1 MQGESPLNMM
11 QPPRVRPRQGRGT
24 PAPRHRRIWP
34 AVLSVCIVVL
44 LAAGWSWLW
53 YYAASEAGRT
63 LSGWVQREAAAG
75 RVYTCG
81 SQDITGFPFRIQA
94 HCVEAGAQINSNQP
108 PFAVNAKD
116 ITFAAQVYHP
126 TRLVAHVTGPLT
138 LSIPGQPPSFT
149 ANWTNAEMTVSGLP
163 PDPASVTVAVDS
175 PKVDQSINANTTTI
189 FTADSAEVQSEVVSG
204 SPADNPVIDTLI
216 RFASATAPTVHPLLA
231 QPTKGEVDVV
241 FKGFKDLAPKP
252 WAQRF
257 REMQA
262 AGGSVEIKRLRI
274 ERKDSIIVGE
284 GELKLNPDGKVE
296 GLISV
301 AISGVENIVPQLGI
315 DRAIN
320 RTIDKLAGDKGGGA
334 QGLNMLDQLMPGLGG
349 AIRSTANASV
359 IDSLNKMGQPTVI
372 DNKPAIMLPLRF
384 SDGSAYLGMIPLGDV
399 PPLF

>member
-1 MQGESPLNMM
+1 MQGESPLNLMR
-11 QPPRVRPRQGRGT
+11 QPRARPRQRQSA
-24 PAPRHRRIWP
+24 PAPRRRRIWP
-34 AVLSVCIVVL
+34 IVLSVCVIIV
-44 LAAGWSWLW
+44 LAGGWCWLW
-53 YYAASEAGRT
+53 YYAASEADRT

-75 RVYTCG
+75 RVYSCG

-126 TRLVAHVTGPLT
+126 TRLVANVTGPLT

-149 ANWTNAEMTVSGLP
+149 ANWTRAQMTVSGVP
-163 PDPASVTVAVDS
+163 PAPESVNVSVDN
-175 PKVDQSINANTTTI
+175 PKVDQSINASTTTI
-189 FTADSAEVQSEVVSG
+189 FTANSAEVQSRMIGG
-204 SPADNPVIDTLI
+204 SAANNPVIDTLV
-216 RFASATAPTVHPLLA
+216 RFAAATAPTVHPLL
-231 QPTKGEVDVV
+231 GEPVQGDIDVV

-262 AGGSVEIKRLRI
+262 AGGSIEIKRLRL

-284 GELKLNPDGKVE
+284 GELTLNPDGKVE
-296 GLISV
+296 GLIRV

-315 DRAIN
+315 DRAIS
-320 RTIDKLAGDKGGGA
+320 RGIGRLSGDKDTS

-349 AIRSTANASV
+349 AIRSTATASV
-359 IDSLNKMGQPTVI
+359 IDSLNKMGQPTEI

>member
-11 QPPRVRPRQGRGT
+11 RPQRPRPSRHQGA
-24 PAPRHRRIWP
+24 PAPRRRRIWP
-34 AVLSVCIVVL
+34 IALSVCVVVVL
-44 LAAGWSWLW
+44 AGGWCWLW
-53 YYAASEAGRT
+53 YYAASEADRT
-63 LSGWVQREAAAG
+63 LSGWVQREATAG

-126 TRLVAHVTGPLT
+126 TRLVANVTGPLT

-149 ANWTNAEMTVSGLP
+149 ANWTEAQMTVSGLP
-163 PDPASVTVAVDS
+163 PEPASVTVSVDN
-175 PKVDQSINANTTTI
+175 PKVDQSVSTGSTTI
-189 FTADSAEVQSEVVSG
+189 FTADSAEVQSRVIGG
-204 SPADNPVIDTLI
+204 SAADNPVIDTI
-216 RFASATAPTVHPLLA
+216 VRFAAATAPTVHPLLA
-231 QPTKGEVDVV
+231 QPGQGDIDAV

-262 AGGSVEIKRLRI
+262 AGGSIEIKRLRL

-296 GLISV
+296 GLIRV

-315 DRAIN
+315 DRAID
-320 RTIDKLAGDKGGGA
+320 RGISRLSGDKGA
-334 QGLNMLDQLMPGLGG
+334 SQGLNMLDQLMPGLGG
-349 AIRSTANASV
+349 AIRNTATASV
-359 IDSLNKMGQPTVI
+359 IDSLNKMGQPTEI
-372 DNKPAIMLPLRF
+372 DGKPAIMLPLRF
-384 SDGSAYLGMIPLGDV
+384 SDGSVYLGMIPLGDV

>member
-1 MQGESPLNMM
+1 MAGESPLNMM
-11 QPPRVRPRQGRGT
+11 RQPQGRPRQRQGA
-24 PAPRHRRIWP
+24 PAPRRRRIWP
-34 AVLSVCIVVL
+34 IVLSVCAIVVL
-44 LAAGWSWLW
+44 AGGWSWLW
-53 YYAASEAGRT
+53 YYAASEADRT
-63 LSGWVQREAAAG
+63 LSGWVQHEAAAG

-116 ITFAAQVYHP
+116 ITFAAQVYRP
-126 TRLVAHVTGPLT
+126 TRLVANVTGPLT

-149 ANWTNAEMTVSGLP
+149 ANWTRAQMTVTGVP
-163 PDPASVTVAVDS
+163 PAPESVTVSVDD
-175 PKVDQSINANTTTI
+175 PKVDQSVNASTATI
-189 FTADSAEVQSEVVSG
+189 FTADSAEVQSRIVGG
-204 SPADNPVIDTLI
+204 SAVDNPVIDTLV

-231 QPTKGEVDVV
+231 DPAQGDIDVV

-252 WAQRF
+252 WAQHF

-262 AGGSVEIKRLRI
+262 AGGSIEIKRLRL

-284 GELKLNPDGKVE
+284 GELTLNADGKVE
-296 GLISV
+296 GLIRV

-320 RTIDKLAGDKGGGA
+320 RTIGRLSGDKGTS

-349 AIRSTANASV
+349 AIRSTATSSV
-359 IDSLNKMGQPTVI
+359 IDSLNKMGQPTEI
-372 DNKPAIMLPLRF
+372 DQKPAIMLPLRF

>member
-1 MQGESPLNMM
+1 MLSAC
-11 QPPRVRPRQGRGT
+11 V
-24 PAPRHRRIWP
+24 II
-34 AVLSVCIVVL
+34 VL
-44 LAAGWSWLW
+44 AGGWCWLW
-53 YYAASEAGRT
+53 YYAASEADRT

-75 RVYTCG
+75 RVYSCG

-108 PFAVNAKD
+108 PFTVNAKD

-126 TRLVAHVTGPLT
+126 TRLVASVTGPLT

-149 ANWTNAEMTVSGLP
+149 ANWTRAQMTVSGLP
-163 PDPASVTVAVDS
+163 PEPESVTVSVDD
-175 PKVDQSINANTTTI
+175 PKIDQSVNAITTTI
-189 FTADSAEVQSEVVSG
+189 FTAGSADVQSRIIG
-204 SPADNPVIDTLI
+204 GTAANNPVIDTLV
-216 RFASATAPTVHPLLA
+216 RFAAATAPTVHPLLA
-231 QPTKGEVDVV
+231 GPVQGDINAV

-262 AGGSVEIKRLRI
+262 AGGSIEIKRLRL

-284 GELKLNPDGKVE
+284 GELTLNPDGKVE
-296 GLISV
+296 GLIRV

-315 DRAIN
+315 DRAIS
-320 RTIDKLAGDKGGGA
+320 RGIGRLSGDKDTS

-349 AIRSTANASV
+349 AIRSTATASV
-359 IDSLNKMGQPTVI
+359 IDSLNKMGQPTAI

>member
-1 MQGESPLNMM
+1 MQGESPLNLMR
-11 QPPRVRPRQGRGT
+11 QPRARPRQRQGA
-24 PAPRHRRIWP
+24 PAPRRRRIWP
-34 AVLSVCIVVL
+34 IALSVCVIIV
-44 LAAGWSWLW
+44 LAGGWCWLW
-53 YYAASEAGRT
+53 YYAASEADRT

-75 RVYTCG
+75 RVYSCG
-81 SQDITGFPFRIQA
+81 AQDITGFPFRIQA

-108 PFAVNAKD
+108 PFAVNARD

-126 TRLVAHVTGPLT
+126 TRLVANVTGPLT

-149 ANWTNAEMTVSGLP
+149 ANWTRAQMTVSGVP
-163 PDPASVTVAVDS
+163 PAQESVTVSVDN
-175 PKVDQSINANTTTI
+175 PKVDQSINASATTI
-189 FTADSAEVQSEVVSG
+189 FTADSAEVQSRMIGG
-204 SPADNPVIDTLI
+204 SAANNPVIDTLV
-216 RFASATAPTVHPLLA
+216 RFAAATAPTVHPLLA
-231 QPTKGEVDVV
+231 EPVQGELDAV

-262 AGGSVEIKRLRI
+262 SGGSIAIKRLRL

-284 GELKLNPDGKVE
+284 GELTLNPDGKVE
-296 GLISV
+296 GLIRV
-301 AISGVENIVPQLGI
+301 AISGVENIVPRLGI

-320 RTIDKLAGDKGGGA
+320 RGISRLSGDKDTS

-349 AIRSTANASV
+349 AIRSTATASV
-359 IDSLNKMGQPTVI
+359 IDSLNKMGQPTEI
-372 DNKPAIMLPLRF
+372 DNKPAIVLPLRF